1 MGRPPLNK
9 KIATVATQVRFPADI
24 RDRIEAIAGKGRM
37 AAFVREAVIAELER
51 REDSDNPEGRPLGD
65 GL

>member
-1 MGRPPLNK
+1 
-9 KIATVATQVRFPADI
+9 
-24 RDRIEAIAGKGRM
+24 M